1 MRWLFDVLTSSIG
14 RKVLMSL
21 TGLFLCT
28 FLVVHLYGNLLLF
41 AGEEEF
47 NHHAEFFGTN
57 ILIRVVEV
65 LLFSS
70 LVLHAASGVWVTGQ
84 NRKARPDGYV
94 RKRFAGKSTFASR
107 SMLLSGSLIFIYLVI
122 HLRDF
127 FYTYHFGQPQPES
140 LYVLVTATFA
150 DLTYAI
156 LYSVAMVLLGAHLIH
171 GFQSGFKTLG
181 LQNSRYTAAIR
192 GAGIGFSVLVAGAFL
207 SLPIYFYVI
216 SL

>member
-1 MRWLFDVLTSSIG
+1 MHWLFDVLTSSIG
-14 RKVLMSL
+14 KKVLMSL

-65 LLFSS
+65 ILFAS
-70 LVLHAASGVWVTGQ
+70 LILHAATGFWVTAQ
-84 NRKARPDGYV
+84 NRRARPVGYV
-94 RKRFAGKSTFASR
+94 RKRSAGRSTLASR
-107 SMLLSGSLIFIYLVI
+107 TMILSGSLIFIYLVI

-127 FYTYHFGQPQPES
+127 FYTYRFAQEPPES
-140 LYVLVTATFA
+140 LYLLGTRTFGE
-150 DLTYAI
+150 LPYAI
-156 LYSVAMVLLGAHLIH
+156 IYSVAMLLLGGHLIH

-181 LQNSRYTAAIR
+181 LENSRYAGLMR
-192 GAGIGFSVLVAGAFL
+192 SAGIGFSVLVAAGFL
-207 SLPIYFYVI
+207 CLPVYFYVTA
-216 SL
+216 